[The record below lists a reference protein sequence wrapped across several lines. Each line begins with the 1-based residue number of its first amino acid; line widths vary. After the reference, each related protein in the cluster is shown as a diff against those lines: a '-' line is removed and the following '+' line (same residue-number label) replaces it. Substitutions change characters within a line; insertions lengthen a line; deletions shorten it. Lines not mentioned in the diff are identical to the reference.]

1 MNCDYFS
8 QPAFDMTRLLFIL
21 SVRASLAG
29 QEQYEASCIKCLV
42 MGRVFGVSCQ
52 LDALGM

>member
-1 MNCDYFS
+1 
-8 QPAFDMTRLLFIL
+8 MTRLLFIL

-29 QEQYEASCIKCLV
+29 QEQYEASCVKCLV